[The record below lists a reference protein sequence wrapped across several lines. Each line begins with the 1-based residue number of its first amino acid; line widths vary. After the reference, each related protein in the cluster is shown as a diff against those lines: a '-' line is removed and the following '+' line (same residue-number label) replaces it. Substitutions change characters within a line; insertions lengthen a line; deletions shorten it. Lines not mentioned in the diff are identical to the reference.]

1 MPPRSNPTARQE
13 RLGVELRKLRE
24 AAGLSAREAGEA
36 LGGGQPQIS
45 NIESGRYGVS
55 EERVR
60 RLAELY
66 ACGDAPLVDA
76 LCTMADEV
84 RGKKGWWEEYRGIL
98 PTGFLDVAELEHHA
112 TRLCAYQISHIPG
125 VFQTE
130 AHIRALFAHAASP
143 LPTDD
148 LDARVA
154 HRLRRSAVIY
164 PGSATEFEAIIHE
177 AALRMRFGGRAVA
190 RAQLEQILDVS
201 ERDNVHVRVITFEAD
216 GFAGSGNAM
225 MYAEGGVPQ
234 LDTVQFDS
242 VHGSVFLDA
251 REQLE
256 RYRFILDRMRATS
269 LGEDETRT
277 FIHRLARDV

>member
-24 AAGLSAREAGEA
+24 ATGLSAREAGEA

-66 ACGDAPLVDA
+66 ACEDTALIDA

-84 RGKKGWWEEYRGIL
+84 RGKKGWWEEYRGAL
-98 PTGFLDVAELEHHA
+98 PDGFLDLAELEHHA
-112 TRLCAYQISHIPG
+112 THLCAYQISHIPG

-130 AHIRALFAHAASP
+130 DHIRALFSHAASP
-143 LPTDD
+143 LPPDD
-148 LDARVA
+148 LDTRVA
-154 HRLRRSAVIY
+154 HRLRRSAVIE
-164 PGSATEFEAIIHE
+164 PCSPTEFEAIIHE

-190 RAQLEQILDVS
+190 RAQLDHILGLS
-201 ERDNVHVRVITFEAD
+201 ERDNVTVRVITFEAD

-225 MYAEGGVPQ
+225 MYAGGGVPQ

-251 REQLE
+251 QEQLE
-256 RYRFILDRMRATS
+256 RYRFILDRMRAVS
-269 LGEDETRT
+269 LPEDETRI
-277 FIHRLARDV
+277 FIRRLARDV